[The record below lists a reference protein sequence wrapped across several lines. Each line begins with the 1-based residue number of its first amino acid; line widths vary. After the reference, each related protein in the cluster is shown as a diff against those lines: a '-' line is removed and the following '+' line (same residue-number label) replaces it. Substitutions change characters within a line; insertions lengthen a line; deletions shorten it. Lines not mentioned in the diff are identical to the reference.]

1 MTRKKRKKKE
11 IPGKYVERSQNGQE
25 TWRTRLSQGARR
37 ESRGVRTGIGGDV
50 CSSHFLQSAHPSL
63 TCKQRTGDEGRLSY
77 SRANR
82 KRNHGSLCLDSLYRK
97 SRSSKLIQGE
107 IKKGKGVS
115 KDSEDS
121 ENTIYD
127 FSAFNIRSSHF

>member
-1 MTRKKRKKKE
+1 M
-11 IPGKYVERSQNGQE
+11 
-25 TWRTRLSQGARR
+25 
-37 ESRGVRTGIGGDV
+37 
-50 CSSHFLQSAHPSL
+50 CSSHFLHPAYPSL
-63 TCKQRTGDEGRLSY
+63 TCKQRTGDEGGSSH

-82 KRNHGSLCLDSLYRK
+82 KRNPGSLCLDSLYRK

-121 ENTIYD
+121 DNTIYD
-127 FSAFNIRSSHF
+127 FSAFNVRSSHF